1 VSTDNTD
8 VGPEVHVRPARPA
21 DFEELHVLDALVF
34 GQLAY
39 PYFTLRQLFDA
50 FPDCWLVAAHE
61 FGVVGYS
68 FGVPSTDRTYAWLFG
83 LAVDPHHRNR
93 GHGRQLTRESLN
105 LLGAMGVE
113 SVRLTVEPRNE
124 PAISLYRAFGF
135 VETGHLRDYF
145 GPGDHRMVMT
155 RRIHSHTRT
164 VGWSTRESA
173 IPIPRT

>member
-1 VSTDNTD
+1 MSTENTD
-8 VGPEVHVRPARPA
+8 VGPDVHVRPARPA

-61 FGVVGYS
+61 PRIIGYS
-68 FGVPSTDRTYAWLFG
+68 FGVPSTDRTYACLFG
-83 LAVDPHHRNR
+83 LAVDPRHRNR
-93 GHGRQLTRESLN
+93 GHGRRLTRESLK

-124 PAISLYRAFGF
+124 PAIRLYRAFGF
-135 VETGHLRDYF
+135 VETDHLRDYF

-155 RRIHSHTRT
+155 RQIHSRTRA
-164 VGWSTRESA
+164 VSWPTRQNA
-173 IPIPRT
+173 IPTPRS